1 MFDHT
6 PKPVAATSVLKL
18 LSDLY
23 STDVTAG
30 VLYTNDALV
39 LIDIITGQITASKN
53 IHRCV
58 ERAGCEVY
66 QVAGAG
72 LLELLHLWLGGAAG
86 EGVGKGRIE

>member
-39 LIDIITGQITASKN
+39 LIDIITGQITDLSPTDRVSTAQITDLSPTD
-53 IHRCV
+53 RV
-58 ERAGCEVY
+58 STRSSTA
-66 QVAGAG
+66 
-72 LLELLHLWLGGAAG
+72 LLFC
-86 EGVGKGRIE
+86 